1 MDPNVIGYRHF
12 RRIHYPRP
20 WETALACGQRVG
32 AIGPYGELAPGWRA
46 LVADERPT
54 MWARTRLWIGF
65 WPMAAVIV
73 AAIAA
78 IAAM

>member
-1 MDPNVIGYRHF
+1 MDSNVIGYRHF
-12 RRIHYPRP
+12 RRVCYPRP

-32 AIGPYGELAPGWRA
+32 AIGPHGELAPGWRA
-46 LVADERPT
+46 LVRDEPPS
-54 MWARTRLWIGF
+54 MWTRTLMWVGF